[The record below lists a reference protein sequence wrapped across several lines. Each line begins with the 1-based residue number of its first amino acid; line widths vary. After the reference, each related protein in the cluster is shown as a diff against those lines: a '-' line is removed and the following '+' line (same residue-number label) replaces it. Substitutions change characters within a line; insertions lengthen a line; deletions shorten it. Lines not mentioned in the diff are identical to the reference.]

1 MFRVIEV
8 FERLKLLLLL
18 KVSFKHLLEEYLD
31 VLQLEHVAVLR
42 VELKQLHQNLNQHS
56 ISQGQKVKLH
66 LLVNDLDEVV
76 SANQLQCDFLLL

>member
-8 FERLKLLLLL
+8 FEGLKLLLLL
-18 KVSFKHLLEEYLD
+18 KVSFKHLLEQYLD
-31 VLQLEHVAVLR
+31 VFQLEHVAVLR

-56 ISQGQKVKLH
+56 ISQGQEVKLH